1 MEVNKVPQVKKKVI
15 SHVSCSQSDSLMAD
29 IYSGWKNGLVSAG
42 FMLTAGSKANCAV
55 LMQSHIAWVSRI
67 NKTNGLGCT
76 VHNCWSLCSKLH
88 FIRQSHNAN
97 EKYGCGSS
105 ATLAASERWPRVLC
119 VPFMVFHF
127 GNHGGN
133 KTFPP
138 SFKRVF
144 EMNRRQIPPEFP
156 WQENGT
162 KWMVSFYPRISRHL
176 NCALTPPHH
185 PT

>member
-1 MEVNKVPQVKKKVI
+1 MKKVI
-15 SHVSCSQSDSLMAD
+15 SHVSCSQLDSLMAD

-42 FMLTAGSKANCAV
+42 FILTAGSKANCAV

-76 VHNCWSLCSKLH
+76 VYNCWSLCSKLH

-127 GNHGGN
+127 GNHGETKHFHLRSN
-133 KTFPP
+133 EFLKWIDVKFPLNSP
-138 SFKRVF
+138 DKK
-144 EMNRRQIPPEFP
+144 MAQ
-156 WQENGT
+156 NG
-162 KWMVSFYPRISRHL
+162 WFLFIL
-176 NCALTPPHH
+176 E
-185 PT
+185 